1 MAARRY
7 GGTPEDYLDIESWMD
22 FTKSQIADC
31 RHRLF
36 LHNAWGI
43 FLAER
48 ILGVT
53 VARASDGKVL
63 PLRPLLE
70 DHVVQDFGKIPTLAA
85 CLAQLAPE
93 PIARDVT
100 VYDQCLAS
108 VARWGGAWT
117 DYQALHAFLDWPR
130 ECLADGRYRRVLHN
144 TWGVTMATQAFGLA
158 LTRTSD
164 GVAVPV
170 QPLAERHI
178 LEELPAVPTIEASLE
193 GITVER
199 WMCAR
204 AMPASVA
211 EQAAL
216 ALAREQRNE
225 RKQDTVLQ
233 NLPCYPVGERVSGSC
248 FTAGSSARA
257 SQPWPALPAPQAF

>member
-7 GGTPEDYLDIESWMD
+7 GGTPEDYLEIESWMD

-53 VARASDGKVL
+53 FARGSDGKVL

-93 PIARDVT
+93 PTERDIT
-100 VYDQCLAS
+100 VYDQCVAS
-108 VARWGGAWT
+108 VARWSGAWT

-130 ECLADGRYRRVLHN
+130 EVLADGRYRRVLHN
-144 TWGVTMATQAFGLA
+144 TWGVTMAVQAFGQA
-158 LTRTSD
+158 LTRASD

-193 GITVER
+193 GISVQR

-216 ALAREQRNE
+216 TLARNARESTRETE
-225 RKQDTVLQ
+225 RHEEV
-233 NLPCYPVGERVSGSC
+233 P
-248 FTAGSSARA
+248 
-257 SQPWPALPAPQAF
+257 